1 MASGDREDEMAI
13 SCEQVVELLP
23 WYLSRTLGESEAAAV
38 AEHLASCENCPAE
51 LEATARMAWITEQ
64 HVPVGLLTE
73 YAFGAEIDPRER
85 TVVEGHLAHC
95 DRCQEELRSAQEVAG
110 LRLERGATSEV
121 RAWWPLAVAASL
133 TIVVLAALWWSATT
147 AMTPSPEGN
156 VALVELLP
164 DSFGVRGASETPGL
178 SDGRP
183 VTAVL
188 VTDLVLEGDVYRAR
202 LVTRDGEEVWAVSD
216 LRPSHGGTFVL
227 HLPAGLAPP
236 AGSEILLEAQQDGEW
251 RAIERYPISE

>member
-1 MASGDREDEMAI
+1 MTSGDRENEMTI

-51 LEATARMAWITEQ
+51 LEATARAAWITEQ
-64 HVPVGLLTE
+64 HPPVGLLTE
-73 YAFGAEIDPRER
+73 YAFGAEVDPRER
-85 TVVEGHLAHC
+85 SVVEGHLAHC
-95 DRCQEELRSAQEVAG
+95 DRCREEVRSAQEVAG
-110 LRLERGATSEV
+110 LRLERGATSQA

-133 TIVVLAALWWSATT
+133 TIVLLAALWWSATT
-147 AMTPSPEGN
+147 GLAPSPEGN

-164 DSFGVRGASETPGL
+164 DSFGVRGASEG
-178 SDGRP
+178 P
-183 VTAVL
+183 VVTDDRAVTVVL

-202 LVTRDGEEVWAVSD
+202 LVTTDGDEVWAVRD

-236 AGSEILLEAQQDGEW
+236 AGSEILLEAEQDGEW
-251 RAIERYPISE
+251 RTIESYPISE